1 MKILILLL
9 LLSPQLLA
17 QELAKFN
24 LKIEDD
30 QINDLFSKDGLR
42 ENTIKGCVR
51 KINNNLIA
59 LWDFAE
65 PEGQPRI
72 SKVGRKFCLL
82 EGNGPIQ
89 HIFDEELNKNV
100 AKIRDGQYFYI
111 PRDSLGELNIYGKR
125 AQVTVLAWIKKQ
137 SDKNWQAIAGV
148 WDESRNKR
156 QYFLFCNASLKTNQD
171 EMVRY
176 PAKNLVHGH
185 ISATG
190 GKSPGEVAWISYA
203 SSNNEVKTNEWAMIA
218 MTYDGEKIKV
228 YINGKLNFNE
238 KTNPFLYT
246 EGIFDGGQ
254 NGADFTVGA
263 NSVGGKMTNQFIG
276 LIDGLAVYNI
286 ALSERELQNI
296 FNDTASQF
304 K

>member
-1 MKILILLL
+1 MKILIILL
-9 LLSPQLLA
+9 LLSPQPLA

-30 QINDLFSKDGLR
+30 QINDLFSKDGQR

-51 KINNNLIA
+51 KINKNLIA

-65 PEGQPRI
+65 SDGQPRI
-72 SKVGRKFCLL
+72 SKVGRKFSLL
-82 EGNGPIQ
+82 EGNGPIKKVNEGMLDKSSAL
-89 HIFDEELNKNV
+89 IE
-100 AKIRDGQYFYI
+100 DGKWFYI
-111 PRDSLGELNIYGKR
+111 PRNELHELNIYGQS
-125 AQVTVLAWIKKQ
+125 ANLTVIAWIKKQ

-156 QYFLFCNASLKTNQD
+156 QYYLFCNAHSKTYQD

-190 GKSPGEVAWISYA
+190 GKTPGQVAWISYA

-218 MTYDGEKIKV
+218 MTYDGKKIKV
-228 YINGKLNFNE
+228 YINGELSFNE
-238 KTNPFLYT
+238 KTNPFFYN

-263 NSVGGKMTNQFIG
+263 NSVAGKMTNQFIG

-286 ALSERELQNI
+286 ALSESDLQDI
-296 FNDTASQF
+296 FDDTASHF